1 MKLAKDEAKRSGRD
15 SQNPQQRRGR
25 GHSDDA
31 LPYSPESSSHPFYQD
46 MKKKKDVSMQWFLLN
61 LLNNYQLF
69 GLLSAYQR
77 LIIIFIETILI

>member
-46 MKKKKDVSMQWFLLN
+46 MKKKKDVSMQ
-61 LLNNYQLF
+61 
-69 GLLSAYQR
+69 
-77 LIIIFIETILI
+77 